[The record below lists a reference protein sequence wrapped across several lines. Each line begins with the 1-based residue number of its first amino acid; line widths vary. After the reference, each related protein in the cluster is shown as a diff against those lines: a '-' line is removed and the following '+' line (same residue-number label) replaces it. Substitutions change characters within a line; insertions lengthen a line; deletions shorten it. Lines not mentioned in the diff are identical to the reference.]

1 MKKFCLLGSLALAM
15 LLSVGCSNAAKESS
29 SAESSVSEVAK
40 SEGDSSEA
48 ASEKSKAAAGDKQ
61 KIVIGTSAICKDVL
75 EVAVEV
81 FNKSNAEYEAEI
93 KVFDDAVTPDIAT
106 WEGSIDGTFHQ
117 YKSYMD
123 NFNVS
128 NNAKLITYGKEVFAF
143 QIGLYS
149 NKIKSISEV
158 TDGMT
163 VALSNDVSNRAIAL
177 KLLAKEGLITLDEG
191 VKEPSTIDIKENPKN
206 LKFVEMERLNLA
218 NAVDDTDMA
227 VVMSDVMRETGR
239 DAASAIAYAQEE
251 GIQLVIKEEK
261 PWAKDLEAALTS
273 KEVKEY
279 IETKTEKTKVPLF

>member
-1 MKKFCLLGSLALAM
+1 
-15 LLSVGCSNAAKESS
+15 
-29 SAESSVSEVAK
+29 
-40 SEGDSSEA
+40 
-48 ASEKSKAAAGDKQ
+48 
-61 KIVIGTSAICKDVL
+61 
-75 EVAVEV
+75 
-81 FNKSNAEYEAEI
+81 
-93 KVFDDAVTPDIAT
+93 
-106 WEGSIDGTFHQ
+106 
-117 YKSYMD
+117 
-123 NFNVS
+123 
-128 NNAKLITYGKEVFAF
+128 
-143 QIGLYS
+143 
-149 NKIKSISEV
+149 
-158 TDGMT
+158 MT

-177 KLLAKEGLITLDEG
+177 KLLAKEGLITLDES
-191 VKEPSTIDIKENPKN
+191 VAKPSTIDIKENPKN

>member
-15 LLSVGCSNAAKESS
+15 LLSVGCSSGSKESS
-29 SAESSVSEVAK
+29 SAKSSVSEAAQSDAV
-40 SEGDSSEA
+40 SSEA
-48 ASEKSKAAAGDKQ
+48 ASEGAKAAGEKQ
-61 KIVIGTSAICKDVL
+61 KVIIGTSAICKDVL
-75 EVAVEV
+75 EVAMDV
-81 FNKSNAEYEAEI
+81 FNKSNTEYEVEMR
-93 KVFDDAVTPDIAT
+93 VFDDAVTPDIAT

-123 NFNVS
+123 NFNES

-149 NKIKSISEV
+149 NKVKSVSEV

-177 KLLAKEGLITLDEG
+177 KLLAKEGLITLDESG
-191 VKEPSTIDIKENPKN
+191 AEPSTIDIKENPKN

>member
-15 LLSVGCSNAAKESS
+15 LLSVGCSSGSKESS
-29 SAESSVSEVAK
+29 SAESSVSEAAQSDTV
-40 SEGDSSEA
+40 SSEA
-48 ASEKSKAAAGDKQ
+48 ASEGAKAAGEKQ
-61 KIVIGTSAICKDVL
+61 KVVIGTSAICKDVL
-75 EVAVEV
+75 EVAMDV
-81 FNKSNAEYEAEI
+81 FNKSNTEYEVEM

-123 NFNVS
+123 NFNES

-149 NKIKSISEV
+149 NKVKSVSEV

-177 KLLAKEGLITLDEG
+177 KLLAKEGLITLDES
-191 VKEPSTIDIKENPKN
+191 VAEPSTIDIKENPKN

-227 VVMSDVMRETGR
+227 VVMSDVMRKTGR

>member
-15 LLSVGCSNAAKESS
+15 LLSVGCSSGSKESS
-29 SAESSVSEVAK
+29 SAESSVTEAAQSDAV
-40 SEGDSSEA
+40 SSEA
-48 ASEKSKAAAGDKQ
+48 ASEGAKAAGEKQ
-61 KIVIGTSAICKDVL
+61 KVVIGTSAICKDVL
-75 EVAVEV
+75 EVAIDV
-81 FNKSNAEYEAEI
+81 FNKSNTEYEVEM

-123 NFNVS
+123 NFNES

-149 NKIKSISEV
+149 NKVKSVSEV

-177 KLLAKEGLITLDEG
+177 KLLAKEGLITLDES
-191 VKEPSTIDIKENPKN
+191 VAEPSTIDIKENPKN

>member
-15 LLSVGCSNAAKESS
+15 LLSVGCSSGSKESS
-29 SAESSVSEVAK
+29 SAESSVSEAAQSDTV
-40 SEGDSSEA
+40 SSEA
-48 ASEKSKAAAGDKQ
+48 ASEGAKAAGEKQ
-61 KIVIGTSAICKDVL
+61 KVVIGTSAICKDVL
-75 EVAVEV
+75 EVAMDV
-81 FNKSNAEYEAEI
+81 FNKSNTEYEVEM

-123 NFNVS
+123 NFNES

-149 NKIKSISEV
+149 NKVKSVSEV

-177 KLLAKEGLITLDEG
+177 KLLAKEGLIILDES
-191 VKEPSTIDIKENPKN
+191 VAEPSTIDIKENPKN

>member
-15 LLSVGCSNAAKESS
+15 LLSVGCSSGSKESS
-29 SAESSVSEVAK
+29 SAESSVSEAAQSDTV
-40 SEGDSSEA
+40 SSEA
-48 ASEKSKAAAGDKQ
+48 ASEGAKAAGEKQ
-61 KIVIGTSAICKDVL
+61 KVVIGTSAICKDVL
-75 EVAVEV
+75 EVAMDV
-81 FNKSNAEYEAEI
+81 FNKSNTEYEVEM

-123 NFNVS
+123 NFNES

-149 NKIKSISEV
+149 NKVKSVSEV

-177 KLLAKEGLITLDEG
+177 KLLAKEGLITLDES
-191 VKEPSTIDIKENPKN
+191 VAEPSTIDIKENPKN

>member
-15 LLSVGCSNAAKESS
+15 LLSVGCSSGSKESS
-29 SAESSVSEVAK
+29 SAESSVSEAAQSDTV
-40 SEGDSSEA
+40 SSEA
-48 ASEKSKAAAGDKQ
+48 ASEGAKAAGEKQ
-61 KIVIGTSAICKDVL
+61 KVVIGTSAICKDVL
-75 EVAVEV
+75 EVAMDV
-81 FNKSNAEYEAEI
+81 FNKSNTEYEVEM

-123 NFNVS
+123 NFNES

-149 NKIKSISEV
+149 NKVKSVSEV

-177 KLLAKEGLITLDEG
+177 KLLAKEGLITLDES
-191 VKEPSTIDIKENPKN
+191 VAEPSTIDIKENPKN

-273 KEVKEY
+273 KEVKE
-279 IETKTEKTKVPLF
+279 

>member
-15 LLSVGCSNAAKESS
+15 LLSVGCSSGSKESS
-29 SAESSVSEVAK
+29 SAQSSVSEAAQSDAV
-40 SEGDSSEA
+40 SSEA
-48 ASEKSKAAAGDKQ
+48 ASEGSKAAGEKQ

-75 EVAVEV
+75 EVAMDV
-81 FNKSNAEYEAEI
+81 FNKSNTEYEVEM

-123 NFNVS
+123 NFNES

-149 NKIKSISEV
+149 NKVKSVSEV

-177 KLLAKEGLITLDEG
+177 KLLAKEGLITLDES
-191 VKEPSTIDIKENPKN
+191 VAEPSTIDIKENPKN

>member
-15 LLSVGCSNAAKESS
+15 LLSVGCSSGSKESS
-29 SAESSVSEVAK
+29 SAESSVSEAAQSDTV
-40 SEGDSSEA
+40 SSEA
-48 ASEKSKAAAGDKQ
+48 ASEGAKAAGEKQ
-61 KIVIGTSAICKDVL
+61 KVVIGTSAICKDVL
-75 EVAVEV
+75 EVAMDV
-81 FNKSNAEYEAEI
+81 FNKSNTEYEVEM

-123 NFNVS
+123 NFNES

-149 NKIKSISEV
+149 NKVKSVSEV

-177 KLLAKEGLITLDEG
+177 KLLAKEGLITLDES
-191 VKEPSTIDIKENPKN
+191 VAEPSTIDIKENPKK

-227 VVMSDVMRETGR
+227 VIMSDVMRETGR

>member
-15 LLSVGCSNAAKESS
+15 LLSVGCSSGSKESS
-29 SAESSVSEVAK
+29 SAESSVTEAAQSDAV
-40 SEGDSSEA
+40 SSEA
-48 ASEKSKAAAGDKQ
+48 ASEGAKAAGEKQ
-61 KIVIGTSAICKDVL
+61 KVVIGTSAICKDVL
-75 EVAVEV
+75 EVAMDV
-81 FNKSNAEYEAEI
+81 FNKSNTEYEVEM

-123 NFNVS
+123 NFNES

-149 NKIKSISEV
+149 NKVKSVSEV

-177 KLLAKEGLITLDEG
+177 KLLAKEGLIILDES
-191 VKEPSTIDIKENPKN
+191 VAEPSTIDIKENPKN

>member
-48 ASEKSKAAAGDKQ
+48 ASEESKAAAGDKQ

>member
-15 LLSVGCSNAAKESS
+15 LLSVGCSSGSKESS
-29 SAESSVSEVAK
+29 SAQSSVSEAEQSDVV
-40 SEGDSSEA
+40 SSGA
-48 ASEKSKAAAGDKQ
+48 ASEGAKAAGKKQ
-61 KIVIGTSAICKDVL
+61 KVVIGTSAICKDVL
-75 EVAVEV
+75 EVAMDV
-81 FNKSNAEYEAEI
+81 FNKSNTEYEVEM

-123 NFNVS
+123 NFNES

-149 NKIKSISEV
+149 NKVKSVSEV

-177 KLLAKEGLITLDEG
+177 KLLAKEGLITLDES
-191 VKEPSTIDIKENPKN
+191 VAEPSTIDIKENPKN

>member
-40 SEGDSSEA
+40 SEGDSSKA
-48 ASEKSKAAAGDKQ
+48 ASEESKAAAGDKQ

-117 YKSYMD
+117 YKSYME
-123 NFNVS
+123 NFNES
-128 NNAKLITYGKEVFAF
+128 NNTKLITYGKEVFAF

>member
-15 LLSVGCSNAAKESS
+15 LLSVGCSSGSKESS
-29 SAESSVSEVAK
+29 SAQSSVSEAAQSDAV
-40 SEGDSSEA
+40 SSEA
-48 ASEKSKAAAGDKQ
+48 ASEGAKAAGEKQ
-61 KIVIGTSAICKDVL
+61 KVVIGTSAICKDVL
-75 EVAVEV
+75 EVAMDV
-81 FNKSNAEYEAEI
+81 FNKSNTEYEVEM

-123 NFNVS
+123 NFNES

-149 NKIKSISEV
+149 NKVKSVSEV
-158 TDGMT
+158 TDGMI

-177 KLLAKEGLITLDEG
+177 KLLAKEGLITLDES
-191 VKEPSTIDIKENPKN
+191 VAEPSTIDIKENPKN

-279 IETKTEKTKVPLF
+279 IETKTEKTKIPLF

>member
-40 SEGDSSEA
+40 SEGDSSKA
-48 ASEKSKAAAGDKQ
+48 ASEESKAAAGDKQ

-117 YKSYMD
+117 YKSYME
-123 NFNVS
+123 NFNES

>member
-29 SAESSVSEVAK
+29 SAKSSVSEVAK

-48 ASEKSKAAAGDKQ
+48 ASEESKAAAGDKQ

-123 NFNVS
+123 NFNES

-191 VKEPSTIDIKENPKN
+191 VEEPSTIDIKENPKN

>member
-15 LLSVGCSNAAKESS
+15 LLSVGCSSGSKESS
-29 SAESSVSEVAK
+29 SAQSSVSEAAQSDAV
-40 SEGDSSEA
+40 SSEA
-48 ASEKSKAAAGDKQ
+48 ASEGAKAAGEKQ
-61 KIVIGTSAICKDVL
+61 KVVIGTSAICKDVL
-75 EVAVEV
+75 EVAMDV
-81 FNKSNAEYEAEI
+81 FNKSNTEYEVEM

-123 NFNVS
+123 NFNES

-149 NKIKSISEV
+149 NKVKSVSEV

-177 KLLAKEGLITLDEG
+177 KLLAKEGLITLDES
-191 VKEPSTIDIKENPKN
+191 VAEPSTIDIKENPKN

-279 IETKTEKTKVPLF
+279 IETKTEKTKIPLF

>member
-15 LLSVGCSNAAKESS
+15 LLSVGCSSGSKESS
-29 SAESSVSEVAK
+29 SAESSVSEAAQSDTV
-40 SEGDSSEA
+40 SSEA
-48 ASEKSKAAAGDKQ
+48 ASEGAKAAGEKQ
-61 KIVIGTSAICKDVL
+61 KVVIGTSAICKDVL
-75 EVAVEV
+75 EVAMDV
-81 FNKSNAEYEAEI
+81 FNKSNTEYEVEM

-123 NFNVS
+123 NFNEL

-149 NKIKSISEV
+149 NKVKSVSEV

-177 KLLAKEGLITLDEG
+177 KLLAKEGLIILDES
-191 VKEPSTIDIKENPKN
+191 VAEPSTIDIKENPKN

>member
-15 LLSVGCSNAAKESS
+15 LLSVGCSSGSKESS
-29 SAESSVSEVAK
+29 SAESSVTEAAQSDAV
-40 SEGDSSEA
+40 SSEA
-48 ASEKSKAAAGDKQ
+48 ASEGAKAAGEKQ
-61 KIVIGTSAICKDVL
+61 KVVIGTSAICKDVL
-75 EVAVEV
+75 DV
-81 FNKSNAEYEAEI
+81 FNKSNTEYEVEM

-123 NFNVS
+123 NFNES

-149 NKIKSISEV
+149 NKVKSVSEV

-177 KLLAKEGLITLDEG
+177 KLLAKEGLITLDES
-191 VKEPSTIDIKENPKN
+191 VAEPSTIDIKENPKN

>member
-15 LLSVGCSNAAKESS
+15 FLSVGCSNAAKESS
-29 SAESSVSEVAK
+29 SAKSSVSEVAK

-48 ASEKSKAAAGDKQ
+48 ASEESKAAAGEKQ

-81 FNKSNAEYEAEI
+81 FNKSNTEYEAEI

-117 YKSYMD
+117 YKSYME
-123 NFNVS
+123 NFNKS
-128 NNAKLITYGKEVFAF
+128 NNAKLMTYGKEVFAF

-149 NKIKSISEV
+149 NKVKSISEV

-163 VALSNDVSNRAIAL
+163 VAMSNDVSNRAIAL

-191 VKEPSTIDIKENPKN
+191 VEEPSTIDIKENPKN

>member
-29 SAESSVSEVAK
+29 SAKSSVSEVAK

-48 ASEKSKAAAGDKQ
+48 ASEESKAAAGEKQ

-123 NFNVS
+123 NFNES

-191 VKEPSTIDIKENPKN
+191 VEEPSTIDIKENPKN

>member
-15 LLSVGCSNAAKESS
+15 LLSVGCSSGSKESS
-29 SAESSVSEVAK
+29 SAQSSVSEAAQSDAV
-40 SEGDSSEA
+40 SSEA
-48 ASEKSKAAAGDKQ
+48 ASGAKQ
-61 KIVIGTSAICKDVL
+61 KVVIGTSAICKDVL
-75 EVAVEV
+75 EVAMDV
-81 FNKSNAEYEAEI
+81 FNKSNTEYEVEM

-123 NFNVS
+123 NFNES

-149 NKIKSISEV
+149 NKVKSVSEV

-177 KLLAKEGLITLDEG
+177 KLLAKEGLITLDES
-191 VKEPSTIDIKENPKN
+191 VAEPSTIDIKENPKK

-261 PWAKDLEAALTS
+261 PWLR
-273 KEVKEY
+273 
-279 IETKTEKTKVPLF
+279 I

>member
-1 MKKFCLLGSLALAM
+1 MKKVCLLGSLALAM

-29 SAESSVSEVAK
+29 SAKSSVSEVAK

-48 ASEKSKAAAGDKQ
+48 ASEESKAAAGDKQ

-75 EVAVEV
+75 EVAVGV

-123 NFNVS
+123 NFNES

-191 VKEPSTIDIKENPKN
+191 VEEPSTIDIKENPKN

-273 KEVKEY
+273 PEVKEY

>member
-15 LLSVGCSNAAKESS
+15 LLSVGCSSGSKESS
-29 SAESSVSEVAK
+29 SAESSVTEAAQSDAV
-40 SEGDSSEA
+40 SSEA
-48 ASEKSKAAAGDKQ
+48 ASEGAKAAGEKQ
-61 KIVIGTSAICKDVL
+61 KVVIGTSAICKDVL
-75 EVAVEV
+75 EVAMDV
-81 FNKSNAEYEAEI
+81 FNKSNTEYEVEM

-123 NFNVS
+123 NFNES

-149 NKIKSISEV
+149 NKVKSVSEV

-177 KLLAKEGLITLDEG
+177 KLLAKEGLITLDES
-191 VKEPSTIDIKENPKN
+191 VAEPSTTDIKENPKN

>member
-40 SEGDSSEA
+40 SEGDSGEA
-48 ASEKSKAAAGDKQ
+48 ASEESKAAAGDKQ

-75 EVAVEV
+75 EIAVEV

-123 NFNVS
+123 NFNES

-163 VALSNDVSNRAIAL
+163 VALSNDASNRAIAL

-191 VKEPSTIDIKENPKN
+191 VEEPSTIDIKENPKN

>member
-1 MKKFCLLGSLALAM
+1 MKKFCLLGSLALVM
-15 LLSVGCSNAAKESS
+15 LLSVGCSNGSKESS
-29 SAESSVSEVAK
+29 SAENSVSEAAQSDAV
-40 SEGDSSEA
+40 SSEA
-48 ASEKSKAAAGDKQ
+48 ASEGAKTAGEKQ
-61 KIVIGTSAICKDVL
+61 RVVIGTSAICKDVL
-75 EVAVEV
+75 EVAMDV
-81 FNKSNAEYEAEI
+81 FNKSNTEYEVEM

-123 NFNVS
+123 NFNES

-149 NKIKSISEV
+149 NKVKSVSEV

-177 KLLAKEGLITLDEG
+177 KLLAKEGLITLDES
-191 VKEPSTIDIKENPKN
+191 VAEPSTIDIKENPKN

>member
-15 LLSVGCSNAAKESS
+15 LLSVGCSSGSKESS
-29 SAESSVSEVAK
+29 SAQSSVSEAAQSDAV
-40 SEGDSSEA
+40 SSEA
-48 ASEKSKAAAGDKQ
+48 TSEGAKAAGEKQ
-61 KIVIGTSAICKDVL
+61 KVVIGTSAICKDVL
-75 EVAVEV
+75 EVAMDV
-81 FNKSNAEYEAEI
+81 FNKSNTEYEVEM

-123 NFNVS
+123 NFNES

-149 NKIKSISEV
+149 NKVKSVSEV

-177 KLLAKEGLITLDEG
+177 KLLAKEGLITLDES
-191 VKEPSTIDIKENPKN
+191 VAEPSTIDIKENPKN

>member
-15 LLSVGCSNAAKESS
+15 LLSVGCSSGSKESS
-29 SAESSVSEVAK
+29 SAESSVSEAAQSDAV
-40 SEGDSSEA
+40 SSEA
-48 ASEKSKAAAGDKQ
+48 ASEGAKAAGEKQ
-61 KIVIGTSAICKDVL
+61 KVVIGTSAICKDVL
-75 EVAVEV
+75 EVAMDV
-81 FNKSNAEYEAEI
+81 FNKSNTEYEVEM

-123 NFNVS
+123 NFNES

-149 NKIKSISEV
+149 NKVKSVSEV

-177 KLLAKEGLITLDEG
+177 KLLAKEGLIILDES
-191 VKEPSTIDIKENPKN
+191 VAEPSTIDIKENPKN

>member
-15 LLSVGCSNAAKESS
+15 LLSVGCSSGSKESS
-29 SAESSVSEVAK
+29 SAESSVSEAAQSDAV
-40 SEGDSSEA
+40 SSEA
-48 ASEKSKAAAGDKQ
+48 ASEGAKAAGEKQ
-61 KIVIGTSAICKDVL
+61 KVIIGTSAICKDVL
-75 EVAVEV
+75 EVAMDV
-81 FNKSNAEYEAEI
+81 FNKSNTEYEVEMR
-93 KVFDDAVTPDIAT
+93 VFDDAVTPDIAT

-123 NFNVS
+123 NFNES

-149 NKIKSISEV
+149 NKVKSVSEV

-177 KLLAKEGLITLDEG
+177 KLLAKEGLITLDES
-191 VKEPSTIDIKENPKN
+191 VAEPSTIDIKENPKN

>member
-15 LLSVGCSNAAKESS
+15 LLSVGCSSGSKESS
-29 SAESSVSEVAK
+29 SAQSSVSEAAQSDAV
-40 SEGDSSEA
+40 SSEA
-48 ASEKSKAAAGDKQ
+48 ASEGAKTAGEKQ
-61 KIVIGTSAICKDVL
+61 KVVIGTSAICKDVL
-75 EVAVEV
+75 EVAMDV
-81 FNKSNAEYEAEI
+81 FNKSNTEYEVEM

-123 NFNVS
+123 NFNES

-149 NKIKSISEV
+149 NKVKSVSEV

-177 KLLAKEGLITLDEG
+177 KLLAKEGLITLDES
-191 VKEPSTIDIKENPKN
+191 VAEPSTIDIKENPKN

>member
-40 SEGDSSEA
+40 SEGDSGEA
-48 ASEKSKAAAGDKQ
+48 ASEESKAAAGDKQ

-75 EVAVEV
+75 EIAVEV

-123 NFNVS
+123 NFNES

-191 VKEPSTIDIKENPKN
+191 VEEPSTIDIKENPKN

>member
-15 LLSVGCSNAAKESS
+15 LLSVGCSSGSKESS
-29 SAESSVSEVAK
+29 SAESSVSEAAQSDTV
-40 SEGDSSEA
+40 SSEA
-48 ASEKSKAAAGDKQ
+48 ASEGAKAAGEKQ
-61 KIVIGTSAICKDVL
+61 KVVIGTSAICKDVL
-75 EVAVEV
+75 EVAMDV
-81 FNKSNAEYEAEI
+81 FNKSNTEYEVEM

-123 NFNVS
+123 NFNES

-149 NKIKSISEV
+149 NKVKSVSEV

-177 KLLAKEGLITLDEG
+177 KLLAKEGLITLDES
-191 VKEPSTIDIKENPKN
+191 VAEPSTIDIKENPKK

>member
-15 LLSVGCSNAAKESS
+15 LLSVGCSSRSKESS
-29 SAESSVSEVAK
+29 SAQSSVSEAAQSDAVSSGVA
-40 SEGDSSEA
+40 SEGA
-48 ASEKSKAAAGDKQ
+48 KAAGEKQ
-61 KIVIGTSAICKDVL
+61 KVVIGTSAICKDVL
-75 EVAVEV
+75 EVAMDV
-81 FNKSNAEYEAEI
+81 FNKSNTEYEVEM

-123 NFNVS
+123 NFNES

-149 NKIKSISEV
+149 NKVKSVSEV

-177 KLLAKEGLITLDEG
+177 KLLAKEGLITLDES
-191 VKEPSTIDIKENPKN
+191 VAEPSTIDIKENPKN

>member
-15 LLSVGCSNAAKESS
+15 LLSVGCSSGSKESS
-29 SAESSVSEVAK
+29 SAESSVTEAAQSDAV
-40 SEGDSSEA
+40 SSEA
-48 ASEKSKAAAGDKQ
+48 ASEGAKAAGEKQ
-61 KIVIGTSAICKDVL
+61 KVVIGTSAICKDVL
-75 EVAVEV
+75 EVAMDV
-81 FNKSNAEYEAEI
+81 FNKSNTEYEVEM

-106 WEGSIDGTFHQ
+106 WEGRIDGTFHQ

-123 NFNVS
+123 NFNES

-149 NKIKSISEV
+149 NKVKSVSEV

-177 KLLAKEGLITLDEG
+177 KLLAKEGLITLDES
-191 VKEPSTIDIKENPKN
+191 VAEPSTIDIKENPKN

>member
-15 LLSVGCSNAAKESS
+15 LLSVGCSSGSKESS
-29 SAESSVSEVAK
+29 SAESSVSEAAQSDAV
-40 SEGDSSEA
+40 SSEA
-48 ASEKSKAAAGDKQ
+48 ASEGAKAAGEKQ
-61 KIVIGTSAICKDVL
+61 KVVIGTSAICKDVL
-75 EVAVEV
+75 EVAMDV
-81 FNKSNAEYEAEI
+81 FNKSNTEYEVEM

-123 NFNVS
+123 NFNES

-149 NKIKSISEV
+149 NKVKSVSEV

-177 KLLAKEGLITLDEG
+177 KLLAKEGLITLDES
-191 VKEPSTIDIKENPKN
+191 VAEPSTIDIKENPKN

-261 PWAKDLEAALTS
+261 TWAKDLEAALTS

>member
-15 LLSVGCSNAAKESS
+15 LLSVGCSSGSKESS
-29 SAESSVSEVAK
+29 SAESSVSEAAQSDTV
-40 SEGDSSEA
+40 SSEA
-48 ASEKSKAAAGDKQ
+48 ASEGAKAAGEKQ
-61 KIVIGTSAICKDVL
+61 KVVIGTSAICKDVL
-75 EVAVEV
+75 EVAMDV
-81 FNKSNAEYEAEI
+81 FNKSNTEYEVEM
-93 KVFDDAVTPDIAT
+93 KVFDDAVTPDIAR

-123 NFNVS
+123 NFNES

-149 NKIKSISEV
+149 NKVKSVSEV

-177 KLLAKEGLITLDEG
+177 KLLAKEGLITLDES
-191 VKEPSTIDIKENPKN
+191 VAEPSTIDIKENPKN